1 MVLDVEAK
9 LLRGLAG
16 APVRRSGLVAA
27 AQVLCAAERGKA
39 ARLGLGVAALGRM
52 GCRGLR
58 GLLIG
63 RRGI

>member
-1 MVLDVEAK
+1 
-9 LLRGLAG
+9 
-16 APVRRSGLVAA
+16 LVTA

-39 ARLGLGVAALGRM
+39 ALLGLGVAALGRM